1 MQGNVTEWCL
11 DHKGFDV
18 EGLDWSNEQRS
29 VSNIGQYNVIG
40 FRLARNAE

>member
-1 MQGNVTEWCL
+1 MQGNITEWCL
-11 DHKGFDV
+11 GSL